1 MHVPRTAITWTA
13 SASLVAAPAIFV
25 AWAVWSTGQTVH
37 PIEVRLT
44 LGPLA
49 CLLFAILGLSLAAAR
64 LSAEP
69 PQPEVAVLGLV
80 VGFGVCEVLAFGYMV
95 LAVSLGIPA
104 AP

>member
-1 MHVPRTAITWTA
+1 VLFPRKAITWSA
-13 SASLVAAPAIFV
+13 SASLVIAPVVFV

-37 PIEVRLT
+37 PIELRLT

-49 CLLFAILGLSLAAAR
+49 CLFFAALGLSLATAR
-64 LSAEP
+64 LSVRPA
-69 PQPEVAVLGLV
+69 QSEVAVLGIV
-80 VGFGVCEVLAFGYMV
+80 IGFGVCEVLAFGYIV

>member
-13 SASLVAAPAIFV
+13 SASLVVAPAIFV
-25 AWAVWSTGQTVH
+25 VWAVWSTGQTVH
-37 PIEVRLT
+37 PIEVRLA

-49 CLLFAILGLSLAAAR
+49 CLLFATLGLSLATAR
-64 LSAEP
+64 LSVKP
-69 PQPEVAVLGLV
+69 PQPEVAVLGIV
-80 VGFGVCEVLAFGYMV
+80 IGFGVCEMLAFGYMV